1 MTVGKYISFIL
12 FFGLIF
18 FSIISGPGC
27 ANIVPP
33 GGGPRDS
40 LPPVPVHATPK
51 DSALN
56 IHEQKI
62 SIVFD
67 EYIELKSASEKVL
80 ISPYPKNPPTFESKL
95 RTLTIRLKD
104 SLLPNTTYSIDFGDA
119 IVDLNEGNPLKNFRY
134 TFSTGAVIDSNE
146 LTGRIILAETGK
158 TDSTMFAVLYN
169 RQEDS
174 TVAKQAPMYV
184 ARVDSKG
191 NFRFTNLPAGNFYV
205 YALKE
210 EDGDKKYNQPTEQF
224 AFLDSP
230 VLISNGTKPVTLYAF
245 AAEKEKKKPSS
256 AAGGKN
262 EKIKTLPS
270 GNNLEGGALDFLDSF
285 KLSYQKPLKQFD
297 SNKITLFVDSNS
309 LVTDLKI
316 KNDTA
321 NKLLILYTGW
331 KQGGAYKLFLQK
343 DYATDTSGLSATKN
357 DTISFRVKTEKEYGS
372 VRITFKNLD
381 TSKHPVIIFYTNDQ
395 VAESYPVHD
404 LKWYRKLFKP
414 GNYQLGILYDAN
426 QNGVWDAGSFF
437 SKVKR
442 QPEIVQQLVNTLT
455 VKENWDNE
463 LVIDLNDQQAAV
475 PKKQSVP
482 AAPGR
487 NF

>member
-1 MTVGKYISFIL
+1 MVIGKFISFLLISGIL
-12 FFGLIF
+12 FF
-18 FSIISGPGC
+18 SILSGPGC

-33 GGGPRDS
+33 GGGLRDS
-40 LPPVPVHATPK
+40 LPPVPVRATPR

-56 IHEQKI
+56 VHEQKI
-62 SIVFD
+62 TIVFD
-67 EYIELKSASEKVL
+67 EYIELKSATEKVL
-80 ISPYPKNPPTFESKL
+80 ISPYPKNQPAFESKL

-104 SLLPNTTYSIDFGDA
+104 SLLPNTTYSVDFGDA

-134 TFSTGAVIDSNE
+134 TFATGSKIDSNE

-169 RQEDS
+169 KQEDS
-174 TVAKQAPMYV
+174 TVAKQTPLYV

-191 NFRFTNLPAGNFYV
+191 NFRFTNLPEGTFYV
-205 YALKE
+205 YALKD
-210 EDGDKKYNQPTEQF
+210 EDGDKKYGQPTEQF

-230 VLISNGTKPVTLYAF
+230 VLINTSTKPVKLYAF
-245 AAEKEKKKPSS
+245 AAEKEKKRQSS
-256 AAGGKN
+256 STGGKGD
-262 EKIKTLPS
+262 KIRTLPS
-270 GNNLEGGALDFLDSF
+270 GNNLQAGAQDFLDSF
-285 KLSYQKPLKQFD
+285 KLSYQKPIRHYD
-297 SNKITLFVDSNS
+297 SSKITLFVDSNN

-321 NKLLILYTGW
+321 NKQLILYTAW
-331 KQGGAYKLFLQK
+331 KQGSTYKLFLNK

-381 TSKHPVIIFYTNDQ
+381 TSKHPVIIFYTTEQ
-395 VAESYPVHD
+395 IAASYPVND
-404 LKWYRKLFKP
+404 LKWYRKLVKP

-426 QNGVWDAGSFF
+426 QNGVWDAGNFF
-437 SKVKR
+437 AKIKR

-463 LVIDLNDQQAAV
+463 LVIDMNDQQAAA
-475 PKKQSVP
+475 PKKQISPSV
-482 AAPGR
+482 PGR